1 MKKINIKNILCFVSI
16 AILIITK
23 IFGYWDITEDIFS
36 LDIYGAIEHFIR
48 IILVLAILYIICGI
62 CDLFKNSI
70 VVSII
75 DFLTGILL
83 VFSYYFIG
91 KNSNYSYI
99 VVIFNVIFILIN
111 ILASVAMRNKN
122 AKTNIKNNLVSTII
136 EIFISIVIFL
146 VITLIASKPIL
157 DSNRGIKLNAEKL
170 AKNISSLNINEDAYI
185 IETEN
190 PSNMDSYYSILNEE
204 YEEIKKYSE
213 NTNTISFAKLYK
225 NNDYS
230 LIGIVKDE
238 ALNKYYLVN
247 SKMENIC
254 ELEKVGNPG
263 YLEEYLLDVLT
274 YAIDNKLIEY
284 NKVDTNIFMEESP
297 RAFLYVEKEFNGEK
311 YETEEN
317 YNYKYFENENNP
329 NYIIQ
334 IAYKDNNNEQ
344 NDNIMEQLFNI
355 STTTIDEIDSLYNL
369 DRKYS
374 LINISNGEITQLDCY
389 NLLYDSNAKE
399 SINGDEIVYTAGIYS
414 FANGSIPF
422 YDGEEHGYFDL
433 TGKKHIDDE
442 NHFTIDTYNNYNIVY
457 NFEQEKNLIVENENN
472 TTVKEYENIYTFK
485 DYIIGLN
492 DKKYEILN
500 SVNLNKI
507 DEYIM
512 EDLRTPNEDSIEDE
526 EDLVKKDED
535 FTNTDEEEDTDIEDI
550 DNADTTE
557 NTENTDDTEDTENTD
572 TTEDTENTDI
582 TEDTENTED
591 TEELIDEEDL
601 EATEYVE
608 DYTDNVTVYNEGE
621 LILLKNNLT
630 YRYILLRYDSDK
642 EKIEVLNED
651 VIELQTINKAKR
663 SSNTFYLYKN

>member
-1 MKKINIKNILCFVSI
+1 MKRINIKNILCFVSI
-16 AILIITK
+16 AILIMTK
-23 IFGYWDITEDIFS
+23 IFGYWDITEGFFS
-36 LDIYGAIEHFIR
+36 LDIYGAIENFVR
-48 IILVLAILYIICGI
+48 IILVLAILYIIYGI
-62 CDLFKNSI
+62 LDLFKNSI

-91 KNSNYSYI
+91 KNSNNSYI
-99 VVIFNVIFILIN
+99 VVIANVIFILIN

-122 AKTNIKNNLVSTII
+122 AKTNIKNNLISTAI
-136 EIFISIVIFL
+136 EVFGACVIFL
-146 VITLIASKPIL
+146 VVALIASKPIFE
-157 DSNRGIKLNAEKL
+157 SSGGIKLNAEKL

-284 NKVDTNIFMEESP
+284 NKVDTNLFMEESP
-297 RAFLYVEKEFNGEK
+297 RAFLYIEKEFNGEK

-329 NYIIQ
+329 NYVIQ
-334 IAYKDNNNEQ
+334 IAYNNNNSDQ

-355 STTTIDEIDSLYNL
+355 STTVIDEIDSLYNL

-374 LINISNGEITQLDCY
+374 LINTSNGEIIQLDCY

-399 SINGDEIVYTAGIYS
+399 NINGDEVVYTSGIYS
-414 FANGSIPF
+414 FANGNIPF

-433 TGKKHIDDE
+433 NGKKHIDDE

-457 NFEQEKNLIVENENN
+457 NLEQEKNLIVENENN
-472 TTVKEYENIYTFK
+472 TIIKEYENIYTFK

-492 DKKYEILN
+492 DGKYEILN
-500 SVNLNKI
+500 SLNLNI
-507 DEYIM
+507 INEYVMKDIKTSNENSV
-512 EDLRTPNEDSIEDE
+512 EDDE
-526 EDLVKKDED
+526 EDVA
-535 FTNTDEEEDTDIEDI
+535 NTDEDIANIDEEENTDIEVN
-550 DNADTTE
+550 DNTDTTDTTE
-557 NTENTDDTEDTENTD
+557 N
-572 TTEDTENTDI
+572 
-582 TEDTENTED
+582 TEDTENTEATETTENVEDIENVED
-591 TEELIDEEDL
+591 TEELTEEEDL

-608 DYTDNVTVYNEGE
+608 DYTDNVTVYNDGE

-630 YRYILLRYDSDK
+630 YKYILLHYDSDK
-642 EKIEVLNED
+642 ETIEILNED
-651 VIELQTINKAKR
+651 VIDFQAINKSKR
-663 SSNTFYLYKN
+663 SSNTFYVY